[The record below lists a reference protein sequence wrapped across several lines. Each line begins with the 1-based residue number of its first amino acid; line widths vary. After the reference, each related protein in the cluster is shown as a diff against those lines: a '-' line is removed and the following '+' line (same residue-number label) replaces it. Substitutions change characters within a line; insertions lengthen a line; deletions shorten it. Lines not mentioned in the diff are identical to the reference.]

1 MGMTSV
7 FACGVNE
14 VFALVQF
21 SAALI
26 SSYLPKVWD
35 SLSVSSSSVNGLP
48 DPSGWDRQAVPKH
61 R

>member
-14 VFALVQF
+14 VFALAQF

-26 SSYLPKVWD
+26 GSYLPKFWH
-35 SLSVSSSSVNGLP
+35 SLSVSPSSVNGLP
-48 DPSGWDRQAVPKH
+48 DPSGWDQQAVPKH
-61 R
+61 Q